1 MSDAGIKYVYVII
14 GTKQQLAK
22 TYISTIRVGNAD
34 IVASS
39 HVGNLGAW
47 FDESFSME
55 THISKTCGVAF
66 YHLHKIRR
74 IRKYISQDIAETH
87 IHAFVTSRIDYCNSL
102 CFGLPSFQISKI
114 QRVQNEIE
122 VLPYYTSSKRADYF

>member
-14 GTKQQLAK
+14 GTKRQLAK

-66 YHLHKIRR
+66 IISTKYGELGNIFHKILQKL
-74 IRKYISQDIAETH
+74 IFTP
-87 IHAFVTSRIDYCNSL
+87 L
-102 CFGLPSFQISKI
+102 
-114 QRVQNEIE
+114 
-122 VLPYYTSSKRADYF
+122 